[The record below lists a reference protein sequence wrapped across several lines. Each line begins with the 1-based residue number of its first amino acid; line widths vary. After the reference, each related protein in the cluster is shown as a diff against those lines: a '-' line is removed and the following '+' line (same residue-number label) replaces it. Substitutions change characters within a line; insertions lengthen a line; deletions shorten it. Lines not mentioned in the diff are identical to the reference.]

1 MNAPAPSSP
10 SLTWTL
16 RRLGPADLA
25 AYKALRDEGLVRHPD
40 AFVSDVE
47 TEQALSP
54 ESYIV
59 RLGLSDPLG
68 GTFLLGAFDGKL
80 LLGAVS
86 LERESLHKLRH
97 IANVSSMLVRP
108 SHGGRGIGRA
118 LLQSCIDQA
127 SAATGLEMLTLT
139 VSVSSTYAV
148 KLYEHAGFQRYGL
161 LPRAIR
167 VAGPSGVE
175 YFDKAYM
182 VYYL

>member
-1 MNAPAPSSP
+1 MNAPEPRTSV
-10 SLTWTL
+10 L
-16 RRLGPADLA
+16 RRLGPADLS
-25 AYKALRDEGLVRHPD
+25 AYKALRDDGLVRHPD
-40 AFVSDVE
+40 AFASDVE
-47 TEQALSP
+47 TEHALSP

-68 GTFLLGAFDGKL
+68 GTFLLGAFEGDL
-80 LLGAVS
+80 LVGAVS
-86 LERESLHKLRH
+86 LARESLHKLRH
-97 IANVSSMLVRP
+97 IANLSSMLVRP

-167 VAGPSGVE
+167 IDGSNGVE

>member
-1 MNAPAPSSP
+1 MNAPERV
-10 SLTWTL
+10 TWTI
-16 RRLGPADLA
+16 RRLGPADLSG
-25 AYKALRDEGLVRHPD
+25 YKALRDEGLNRHPD

-47 TEQALSP
+47 TEQARSP

-68 GTFLLGAFDGKL
+68 GTFLLGAFEGNL
-80 LLGAVS
+80 LIGAVS

-97 IANVSSMLVRP
+97 TANLASMLVRP
-108 SHGGRGIGRA
+108 SHGGHGVGRA

-127 SAATGLEMLTLT
+127 SAASGLEMLTLT

-167 VAGPSGVE
+167 VDGPNGVE